1 MSQIEGLFEPTTI
14 IDNDFLNDV
23 ATGLAQQQKNLPCK
37 YFYDDKGAALFEQI
51 TELDEYYVT
60 RAELAILTAHSEAI
74 AQLLP
79 DNLSI
84 IEPGC
89 GSGKKIAYLLAHLV
103 NVKSFVPFEISSE
116 MLNYSLAHL
125 SPLFPELAISP
136 LLGDFTHSQM
146 VKQLSIETQLH
157 NQTNLVYFPGSTIGN
172 FSPLKAIEIM
182 KNFHR
187 LCGIDGYVL
196 IGIDLLKERQ
206 VLLDAYDDKKGLTAT
221 FNKNLLQRINHELGA
236 DFNLTQ
242 FSHQSRFNESL
253 SRIEMHLVSECDQ
266 DVSLNQQ
273 RYHFR
278 EGESIHTENSHK
290 YTIGAFT
297 ALASQANLRL
307 EYTWQDEQG
316 YFALCLL
323 RPF

>member
-1 MSQIEGLFEPTTI
+1 MSQIEGVIEPSPV
-14 IDNDFLNDV
+14 IDSDFFCDV
-23 ATGLAQQQKNLPCK
+23 VTGLTQQQKNLPCK
-37 YFYDDKGAALFEQI
+37 YFYDDVGAALFEKI

-60 RAELAILTAHSEAI
+60 RAELAILTEYSQQI

-146 VKQLSIETQLH
+146 VKQLSIEAQLH

-172 FSPLKAIEIM
+172 FSPVKAIEIM

-187 LCGIDGYVL
+187 LCGVDGYVL
-196 IGIDLLKERQ
+196 IGIDLVKNRQ
-206 VLLDAYDDKKGLTAT
+206 VLLDAYDDKQGVTAA
-221 FNKNLLQRINHELGA
+221 FNKNLLQRINNELGSN
-236 DFNLTQ
+236 FNLAK
-242 FSHQSRFNESL
+242 FSHQSRYNESL
-253 SRIEMHLVSECDQ
+253 SRIEMHLVSNCDQ
-266 DVSLNQQ
+266 QVTLNQQ
-273 RYHFR
+273 VHNFKA
-278 EGESIHTENSHK
+278 GESIHTENSHK
-290 YTIGAFT
+290 YTIEAFS
-297 ALASQANLRL
+297 ALANQAKLKL
-307 EYTWQDEQG
+307 EQTWQDDQS